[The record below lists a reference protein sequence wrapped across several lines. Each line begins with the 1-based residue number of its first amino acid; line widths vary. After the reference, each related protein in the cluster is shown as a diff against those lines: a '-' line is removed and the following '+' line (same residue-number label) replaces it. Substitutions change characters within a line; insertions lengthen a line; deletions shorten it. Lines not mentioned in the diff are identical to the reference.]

1 MIHHPIVLGTKLVF
15 LIVIL
20 VVLLGLHAIL
30 TPDQFRIAVVVA
42 AVVFVV
48 GVIALWVVAF
58 KVLCNPNSKLGRQMI
73 LSREACTEDGYVAS
87 PDRFGSMVG
96 ACGVAVSPL
105 RPAGTAL
112 FGETRVS
119 VITEGEFIDTGTRVE
134 IASARGSRVVVR
146 MVSPR
151 HNQDQA
157 EG

>member
-30 TPDQFRIAVVVA
+30 TPDQFRIAAVVA

-58 KVLCNPNSKLGRQMI
+58 KVLSNPNSKLCRQMI
-73 LSREACTEDGYVAS
+73 LSREACAEDGYVAS

-105 RPAGTAL
+105 RPVGTAL

-119 VITEGEFIDTGTRVE
+119 VITEGEFIDAGTRVE
-134 IASARGSRVVVR
+134 IASAQGSRVVVR

-151 HNQDQA
+151 HNRDKA